1 MGSKKIAALLLS
13 ALIGVPVPAAT
24 VSFLIVETGLPPEAG
39 ANEHS
44 SLWESGL
51 LDVFFDAGHI
61 VSNAPILR
69 LNGKFEKELPE
80 KARTDIDEAAEG
92 GMDYFIIAVLN
103 YPPPEIPE
111 TETAGKKPE
120 QVSLKLFTTSPCR
133 LLFERLCDKKQLMSM
148 DDEFLWVKQ
157 EVKRLLSQINDPQ

>member
-1 MGSKKIAALLLS
+1 MVSKKIAVLFLS
-13 ALIGVPVPAAT
+13 ALVSVPVPAAT
-24 VSFLIVETGLPPEAG
+24 VSFLIVETGLPPGAD

-51 LDVFFDAGHI
+51 FDVFFDAGHI

-69 LNGKFEKELPE
+69 LEGKFEKELPE
-80 KARTDIDEAAEG
+80 TARADIDEAAQG
-92 GMDYFIIAVLN
+92 GMDYFIIAVLD
-103 YPPPEIPE
+103 YPLAEISE
-111 TETAGKKPE
+111 TETAAVRPD

-133 LLFERLCDKKQLMSM
+133 LLFEQRCGKKQLTSM

-157 EVKRLLSQINDPQ
+157 EVRRLLPQLNDPQ